1 MLAHAIFFYFFS
13 VIAVFSAIMVIAS
26 KNTVHSV
33 FFLILDF
40 ISISCLFIMIGAEF
54 LGMIMLIVYV
64 GAVAVLFLFVV
75 MMLNVAQQK
84 DEWFKGKI
92 FTSHIPFGS
101 LISIIIFLELIIVI
115 GGWKYKPDLIET
127 SSIQIDNNFT
137 NTHALG
143 NVIYTEYIH
152 LFQLSGLILLV
163 AMIGAIVL
171 TYRKRDGVKRQSYF
185 RQVSREKA
193 EGVTLVDVE
202 SNKGVNL
209 NEQYCF
215 GPLSNTCSNNFYDW
229 CNWNISKHK
238 ECNYNF
244 NVN

>member
-1 MLAHAIFFYFFS
+1 MIAHAIFFYFFS
-13 VIAVFSAIMVIAS
+13 IIAVFSAIMVIAS
-26 KNTVHSV
+26 QNTVHSV

-115 GGWKYKPDLIET
+115 GGWKYKPNLIET
-127 SSIQIDNNFT
+127 SSIQIDKNFT

-143 NVIYTEYIH
+143 NIIYTDYIH
-152 LFQLSGLILLV
+152 LFQLAGLILLV

-171 TYRKRDGVKRQSYF
+171 TYRKREGVKRQSYF
-185 RQVSREKA
+185 RQVSREKV
-193 EGVTLVDVE
+193 EGVTLVDVK

-209 NEQYCF
+209 N
-215 GPLSNTCSNNFYDW
+215 D
-229 CNWNISKHK
+229 
-238 ECNYNF
+238 
-244 NVN
+244 

>member
-1 MLAHAIFFYFFS
+1 MIAHAIFFYVFS
-13 VIAVFSAIMVIAS
+13 LIAIISAIMVTVS

-84 DEWFKGKI
+84 NQWLLSEASSG
-92 FTSHIPFGS
+92 HIPVG
-101 LISIIIFLELIIVI
+101 LIISALIFFELIIVI
-115 GGWKYKPDLIET
+115 GGWKYKPDLFNASNLST
-127 SSIQIDNNFT
+127 LDKVS

-143 NVIYTEYIH
+143 QILYTDYIH
-152 LFQLSGLILLV
+152 VFQISGMILLI

-171 TYRKRDGVKRQSYF
+171 TFRQRKGVKKQSYIK
-185 RQVSREKA
+185 QITRERS
-193 EGVTLVDVE
+193 EGVEVLEVP
-202 SNKGVNL
+202 SYKGVKI
-209 NEQYCF
+209 
-215 GPLSNTCSNNFYDW
+215 DD
-229 CNWNISKHK
+229 
-238 ECNYNF
+238 
-244 NVN
+244 